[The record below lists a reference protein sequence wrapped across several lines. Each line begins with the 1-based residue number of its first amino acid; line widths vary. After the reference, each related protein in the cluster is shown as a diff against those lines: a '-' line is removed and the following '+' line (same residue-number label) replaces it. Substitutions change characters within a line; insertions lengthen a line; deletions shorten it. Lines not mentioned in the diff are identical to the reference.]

1 MKKVI
6 FIIILLLQIQQTFA
20 QKQMAKVFDGKTKIV
35 FLGLDFTQA
44 KFIGEEGFKDSYKLK
59 TYYLSNWN
67 VLLEEEYTKYN
78 LPLNS
83 LKARHYETNTS
94 DLMVLNDQIEDI
106 EDAIINGSHY
116 IDEKDVQKSVRK
128 YKLSD
133 NKGIGAS
140 LVVESFNNSL
150 EKAIVWVTFVNMS
163 NGSFLYTERMEGKAN
178 GFGLRNY
185 WAGSI
190 YDIIEQVRLSRYK
203 VWKRKF

>member
-6 FIIILLLQIQQTFA
+6 FIVILLFQMQETFA
-20 QKQMAKVFDGKTKIV
+20 QKQMSKVFDGKTKIV

-44 KFIGEEGFKDSYKLK
+44 KFIGEEGFKDPYKLK

-67 VLLEEEYTKYN
+67 ALLEEEYAKYN

-94 DLMVLNDQIEDI
+94 DLMVLNDEIEDI

-116 IDEKDVQKSVRK
+116 IDDKDVQKSVRK

-133 NKGIGAS
+133 NKGIGVS
-140 LVVESFNNSL
+140 FVVESFNISL
-150 EKAIVWVTFVNMS
+150 EKAIIWVTFVNMS
-163 NGSFLYTERMEGKAN
+163 NGTLLYTERMEGKAE
-178 GFGLRNY
+178 GFGLRNF

-190 YDIIEQVRLSRYK
+190 YDIIEQIRLSRYK

>member
-1 MKKVI
+1 MS
-6 FIIILLLQIQQTFA
+6 
-20 QKQMAKVFDGKTKIV
+20 KVFDGKTKIV

-44 KFIGEEGFKDSYKLK
+44 KFIGEEGFKDPYKLK

-67 VLLEEEYTKYN
+67 ALLEEEYAKYN

-94 DLMVLNDQIEDI
+94 DLMVLNDEIEDI

-116 IDEKDVQKSVRK
+116 IDDKDVQKSVRK

-133 NKGIGAS
+133 NKGIGVS
-140 LVVESFNNSL
+140 FVVESFNSSL
-150 EKAIVWVTFVNMS
+150 EKAIIWVTFVNMS
-163 NGSFLYTERMEGKAN
+163 NGTLLYTERMEGKAE
-178 GFGLRNY
+178 GFGLRNF

-190 YDIIEQVRLSRYK
+190 YDIIEQIRLSRYK